1 MILVKEI
8 KLAVDKE
15 DNFSFVSFLFK
26 AVKQDL
32 SSYSWIKNLNLPSLY
47 HYKLCGRF
55 ETHVCIFRDFFPLRI
70 LNAQKK
76 QNKLISRNEGH
87 MRVMD
92 G

>member
-1 MILVKEI
+1 MFRRTRDVMILVKEI

-15 DNFSFVSFLFK
+15 DNFTFVSFLFK

-55 ETHVCIFRDFFPLRI
+55 ETHVCIFRDFFSPENPQCTKEAKQVDI
-70 LNAQKK
+70 KK
-76 QNKLISRNEGH
+76 
-87 MRVMD
+87 
-92 G
+92 